1 MYAGLSV
8 ILSSALCRNSTI
20 IALIK
25 QSVPWAQKELR
36 MKVVSAS
43 GSELQSAQRLCLLS
57 ILA

>member
-43 GSELQSAQRLCLLS
+43 LLEVNYKVPN
-57 ILA
+57 AFVCYQF